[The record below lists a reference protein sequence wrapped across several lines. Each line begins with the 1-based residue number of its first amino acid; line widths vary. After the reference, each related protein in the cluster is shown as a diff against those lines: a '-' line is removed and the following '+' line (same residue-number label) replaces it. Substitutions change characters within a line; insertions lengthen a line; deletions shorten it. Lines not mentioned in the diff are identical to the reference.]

1 MIYLIFFAAPLGY
14 LAAAGVLRADFKYSP
29 IQIYL
34 KMNNVLK
41 VSAAALFLAVG
52 LTSCESKTATT
63 ETTTTT
69 PATTESTTTATTD
82 SASSMSA
89 APADAATG
97 TGAPADTTKKM

>member
-1 MIYLIFFAAPLGY
+1 VVAR
-14 LAAAGVLRADFKYSP
+14 VLRADFSLSHF
-29 IQIYL
+29 QIYL

-69 PATTESTTTATTD
+69 PATTESTTTMTTD
-82 SASSMSA
+82 SAA
-89 APADAATG
+89 ATTAPADAAG
-97 TGAPADTTKKM
+97 TMSADTTKKM